1 VSFFFFFFRSR
12 PCGAQSPLAPG
23 TGSPCSSSDPAVP
36 FRSDSSPALDSTYP
50 KNKQKTNENQN
61 HKTKRLDKPELA
73 RIGVHQLRRFLEA
86 VLQRRYLDNVPA
98 MLPLLEREF
107 RHTAQRVQSTK
118 QELSDLEADK
128 LRDKGRQFR
137 ESFLTKLSLL
147 LRGTVAAPAERFG
160 ETLADEHVRGGA
172 FVGPDGAT
180 LSLSGPLA
188 NCNMRLYGGAQFHRA
203 MAEFR
208 MAVGQVR
215 GLDRFLFALFVRARA
230 ERKSATPNKRRL
242 FSPLPP
248 SFSRPQKHTH
258 THTPTTPNNTRDCP
272 LARPPARPA
281 ALTTTTTNRS
291 SAPTSAARRSS
302 TRAAWTTCTTAPTT
316 PARRA

>member
-1 VSFFFFFFRSR
+1 MPR
-12 PCGAQSPLAPG
+12 PPP
-23 TGSPCSSSDPAVP
+23 T
-36 FRSDSSPALDSTYP
+36 T
-50 KNKQKTNENQN
+50 KNRYQPPNQP
-61 HKTKRLDKPELA
+61 TRLEKHELA

-107 RHTAQRVQSTK
+107 RHTASRVQATK

-137 ESFLTKLSLL
+137 ESFLTKLGLL

-180 LSLSGPLA
+180 LSLAGPLA
-188 NCNMRLYGGAQFHRA
+188 NSNMRLYGGAQFHRA

-215 GLDRFLFALFVRARA
+215 QRERERVVCLFGGGGPSGERRRRRRPRA
-230 ERKSATPNKRRL
+230 AT
-242 FSPLPP
+242 SPLPA
-248 SFSRPQKHTH
+248 RKKKRI
-258 THTPTTPNNTRDCP
+258 PNLP
-272 LARPPARPA
+272 
-281 ALTTTTTNRS
+281 
-291 SAPTSAARRSS
+291 
-302 TRAAWTTCTTAPTT
+302 
-316 PARRA
+316 

>member
-1 VSFFFFFFRSR
+1 MSYLVGFFFSVGVFFFDR
-12 PCGAQSPLAPG
+12 PFFSAPPLSLISSFPPPSPIIP
-23 TGSPCSSSDPAVP
+23 
-36 FRSDSSPALDSTYP
+36 P
-50 KNKQKTNENQN
+50 KKPPN
-61 HKTKRLDKPELA
+61 KRLEKHELA

-107 RHTAQRVQSTK
+107 RHTAARVQSTK

-137 ESFLTKLSLL
+137 ESFLTKLGLL

-180 LSLSGPLA
+180 LSLAGPLA
-188 NCNMRLYGGAQFHRA
+188 NANMRLYGGAQFHRA

-215 GLDRFLFALFVRARA
+215 R
-230 ERKSATPNKRRL
+230 
-242 FSPLPP
+242 
-248 SFSRPQKHTH
+248 
-258 THTPTTPNNTRDCP
+258 
-272 LARPPARPA
+272 
-281 ALTTTTTNRS
+281 
-291 SAPTSAARRSS
+291 
-302 TRAAWTTCTTAPTT
+302 
-316 PARRA
+316 

>member
-1 VSFFFFFFRSR
+1 MPCDDCSSFFFSRAAPFF
-12 PCGAQSPLAPG
+12 SPLP
-23 TGSPCSSSDPAVP
+23 P
-36 FRSDSSPALDSTYP
+36 LP
-50 KNKQKTNENQN
+50 KHNTTNKNNTNNNPQNKQTKTN
-61 HKTKRLDKPELA
+61 RLEKHELA

-107 RHTAQRVQSTK
+107 RHTAARVQSTK

-137 ESFLTKLSLL
+137 ESFLTKLTLL

-160 ETLADEHVRGGA
+160 ETLSDEHVRGGA

-180 LSLSGPLA
+180 LSLSGPLPNA
-188 NCNMRLYGGAQFHRA
+188 NMRLYGGAQFHRA

-215 GLDRFLFALFVRARA
+215 KKRFFFCTRSFFVVVCRSRQLKTQKLSLSAQNHPPPTTIKNKTPQQQNKTKPTDPVPRREPRGDRQRVRDGRRAR
-230 ERKSATPNKRRL
+230 RRQL
-242 FSPLPP
+242 RAHGL
-248 SFSRPQKHTH
+248 
-258 THTPTTPNNTRDCP
+258 RDRRGKG
-272 LARPPARPA
+272 ARG
-281 ALTTTTTNRS
+281 L
-291 SAPTSAARRSS
+291 
-302 TRAAWTTCTTAPTT
+302 
-316 PARRA
+316 